1 MRKLLLGSVV
11 LSTFAIALIIFQ
23 MSCEKVA
30 TAQQTTTTYV
40 LPAAT
45 TTTLG
50 GVIIGSGLT
59 VNSAGLLSVNVSTN
73 GGATINQNLILTAY
87 RGSDSTLA
95 VFDYNG
101 KLIRTMQPS
110 SSIIDFNTFRIKDAK
125 FSPDGKI
132 IVLCMENKKEAS
144 SDAFFTMD
152 ALGNN
157 VKSIITE
164 NGRGGYFDLK

>member
-30 TAQQTTTTYV
+30 TAQQTNTTYV

-50 GVIIGSGLT
+50 GVIVGSGLT

-73 GGATINQNLILTAY
+73 GNAAINQNLILTAY
-87 RGSDSTLA
+87 KNSDSTLA
-95 VFDYNG
+95 LFDYNG
-101 KLIRTMQPS
+101 NLIRTIQVS
-110 SSIIDFNTFRIKDAK
+110 STIINFNTHRIKDAK
-125 FSPDGKI
+125 FSPDGKV
-132 IVLCMENKKEAS
+132 IVFCVEDRNTTYG
-144 SDAFFTMD
+144 DAHYIPWMPL
-152 ALGNN
+152 A
-157 VKSIITE
+157 IM
-164 NGRGGYFDLK
+164 